1 MSMRNIKATKEEVR
15 ECLRNAVARIIS
27 ENKTNI
33 KK

>member
-1 MSMRNIKATKEEVR
+1 MLKNIKATKEEVR

-27 ENKTNI
+27 ENKAEV